1 MKASTCFL
9 PIWRCKLYFLVTCM
23 CVKGV
28 FSHSHAT
35 LRLQWQTNTSHMWSC
50 SLAIGPTMGHIVN
63 ILFLMH
69 MHVHTEPKKLLTN
82 KQRCYMRLG
91 YTRCVG
97 VDWAYPKYGL
107 GWVGMYS
114 CFWVRMDLT
123 HGFSSTGLAFDVR
136 PTCRSSHNTLHKV
149 ADNKWVMTLS
159 FEFLVPGCSSLTRPH
174 I

>member
-1 MKASTCFL
+1 
-9 PIWRCKLYFLVTCM
+9 
-23 CVKGV
+23 
-28 FSHSHAT
+28 
-35 LRLQWQTNTSHMWSC
+35 
-50 SLAIGPTMGHIVN
+50 MGHIVN

-69 MHVHTEPKKLLTN
+69 MLVHTEPKKLLTN

-136 PTCRSSHNTLHKV
+136 L
-149 ADNKWVMTLS
+149 AY
-159 FEFLVPGCSSLTRPH
+159 
-174 I
+174 